1 MSFGEAIQTCL
12 RKYVTFGG
20 RARRSE
26 YWYFYLFNILV
37 GVVAGILDAILTGA
51 TGHSFQGSGPIAGLA
66 QIALFLPSLAA
77 MVRRL
82 HDTNHSG
89 WLVLGF
95 IAYLIVA
102 IVVMVIGV
110 TNLQTG
116 AQGIGSAMSILAVV
130 MVLGI
135 FGFAIYMLV
144 LLCLDGTPGE
154 NAYGPNPKGPNA
166 DVFS

>member
-1 MSFGEAIQTCL
+1 MGFGDAIQTCL

-37 GVVAGILDAILTGA
+37 GIVAGILDAILTGA

-95 IAYLIVA
+95 FAYLIVA
-102 IVVMVIGV
+102 IVVFVIGF

-116 AQGIGSAMSILAVV
+116 AVGVGSGIAVLAVV
-130 MVLGI
+130 LLLGLL
-135 FGFAIYMLV
+135 GFAVYLFVLLV
-144 LLCLDGTPGE
+144 LNGTPGE
-154 NAYGPNPKGPNA
+154 NAYGADPKGPNA

>member
-1 MSFGEAIQTCL
+1 MGFGEAIQTCL

-26 YWYFYLFNILV
+26 YWYFYLFNILI
-37 GVVAGILDAILTGA
+37 GIAAGILDGILTST
-51 TGHSFQGSGPIAGLA
+51 TGHSFQGSGPITGLA
-66 QIALFLPSLAA
+66 QLALFLPSLAA

-95 IAYLIVA
+95 FAYLIVA
-102 IVVMVIGV
+102 IIVLVIGF

-116 AQGIGSAMSILAVV
+116 AGGPMVVLAFV
-130 MVLGI
+130 MLLGI
-135 FGFAIYMLV
+135 FGFAIYLLV
-144 LLCLDGTPGE
+144 LLCLNGTPGD
-154 NAYGPNPKGPNA
+154 NAYGSDPKGPNA